1 MSSPPLQDE
10 IKTLNPGKHTV
21 DILRELGLSE
31 EDIRRLVAEG
41 TLGKE
46 AREPERPKL
55 KL

>member
-1 MSSPPLQDE
+1 MSPPTFQDE
-10 IKTLNPGKHTV
+10 IKLLNPGKHTV

-31 EDIRRLVAEG
+31 EDIRQLVAEG
-41 TLGKE
+41 ALGKE